1 MLSKYKISGFHEQE
15 AGLANRNPRITRN
28 SLYGIYWMAIRF
40 CDSGILPFCVPFSS
54 FFCLLS
60 DLIKCCQILSCSF
73 GSFLSGGFQISNALS
88 IVNFLKSCYR
98 ALSVK
103 SWMSCQPSAST
114 TAFSSPTC
122 WPFTPGLRKKTK
134 EQRSLST
141 PNAGVT
147 TNEILSS
154 LFCSPFSP
162 SS

>member
-1 MLSKYKISGFHEQE
+1 MSKKPDLLTAIRESPGIHSMVYNDLNGNQVLWYWHFALLCGIFKFFLLVVRSDKMLSNFVVFVWFFFVWWVSNIQCS
-15 AGLANRNPRITRN
+15 IT
-28 SLYGIYWMAIRF
+28 F
-40 CDSGILPFCVPFSS
+40 
-54 FFCLLS
+54 
-60 DLIKCCQILSCSF
+60 
-73 GSFLSGGFQISNALS
+73 
-88 IVNFLKSCYR
+88 NFLKSCFR

-114 TAFSSPTC
+114 TAFYSPTC